1 MKSLKNLTGD
11 SLEQLI
17 DYQVVDQNGDEIG
30 TLHSLWSEP
39 DTGAVEF
46 LGVKTGWLF
55 GHNHVVPAEKA
66 ELDESENVV
75 RLPYTSLF
83 IKEAPSM
90 SADAEISE
98 AEEANIYQ
106 YYGLDRTGPS
116 IETSTMVA
124 PAASGMATS
133 GLPEVAGAAALAGS
147 GSTFSGNPAPKTTG
161 GDDAARWRRTSRSLM
176 NDAVSGGI
184 VDKSNPVRDALGDM
198 VGGDESGTTAS
209 TTAASPGS
217 YGTSN
222 LYGSTGD
229 TTPVAED
236 SLGDASEAS
245 VGTSGSTLAAGS
257 AARTSGT
264 AATNSNPDLI
274 TGEPGSH
281 PLGTGAG
288 ALSAGAAGMAVG
300 SFGGPVGAVIGG
312 IVGAVGGAYVGKGIA
327 ESIDPTEEDAHW
339 RSNYRSTSYFEN
351 DYEYADYAP
360 AYRVGYEGF
369 GRYGAEGRDYHAAEP
384 DLQRDYSQGRG
395 SSRLEWEKA
404 KSATRDA
411 WERLK
416 AKTSHE
422 AK

>member
-11 SLEQLI
+11 LLEQLI

-66 ELDESENVV
+66 ELDEAENVV
-75 RLPYTSLF
+75 RLPYTSVF
-83 IKEAPSM
+83 IKEAPSI

-98 AEEANIYQ
+98 AEEANIYR

-116 IETSTMVA
+116 IETAVTPPAEAIGAGDA
-124 PAASGMATS
+124 PVTAS
-133 GLPEVAGAAALAGS
+133 AG
-147 GSTFSGNPAPKTTG
+147 
-161 GDDAARWRRTSRSLM
+161 DEAARWRRVKSSLVH
-176 NDAVSGGI
+176 DAVSGGEI
-184 VDKSNPVRDALGDM
+184 DKSGPAGNASNDLVVGDT
-198 VGGDESGTTAS
+198 SGS
-209 TTAASPGS
+209 TVFPTAATAGS
-217 YGTSN
+217 YGTAN

-236 SLGDASEAS
+236 SLGSASEAAT
-245 VGTSGSTLAAGS
+245 GT
-257 AARTSGT
+257 R
-264 AATNSNPDLI
+264 SNPDPI

-281 PLGTGAG
+281 PVGTGVG
-288 ALSAGAAGMAVG
+288 ALGAGAAGLAIGGAIGGPVG
-300 SFGGPVGAVIGG
+300 APVGAVIGG
-312 IVGAVGGAYVGKGIA
+312 IVGAVGGGYAGKGIA
-327 ESIDPTEEDAHW
+327 ESINPTEEDEHW
-339 RSNYRSTSYFEN
+339 QTAYQNTSYYDK
-351 DYEYADYAP
+351 DYDYADYAP

-369 GRYGAEGRDYHAAEP
+369 GRYGAGGGDYTAVEP
-384 DLQRDYSQGRG
+384 DLQRDYTQERG

-404 KSATRDA
+404 KAATRDA

-416 AKTSHE
+416 AK
-422 AK
+422 AV

>member
-30 TLHSLWSEP
+30 SLHSLWSEP

-66 ELDESENVV
+66 ELDESENLV
-75 RLPYTSLF
+75 RLPYTAMF
-83 IKEAPSM
+83 VKEAPSI

-116 IETSTMVA
+116 IETAIVPPVDPAEST
-124 PAASGMATS
+124 T
-133 GLPEVAGAAALAGS
+133 AAATAGL
-147 GSTFSGNPAPKTTG
+147 
-161 GDDAARWRRTSRSLM
+161 DEAARWRRTTRSLI
-176 NDAVSGGI
+176 NDAVSGGEI
-184 VDKSNPVRDALGDM
+184 DKSKAVGKALNDLVPGDS
-198 VGGDESGTTAS
+198 SGATAPL
-209 TTAASPGS
+209 TAATPGA
-217 YGTSN
+217 YATTN

-236 SLGDASEAS
+236 SLGDASEMAI
-245 VGTSGSTLAAGS
+245 GTGGSTPAVES
-257 AARTSGT
+257 AAQHP
-264 AATNSNPDLI
+264 ATTITKEANHDPI

-281 PLGTGAG
+281 PVGTGVG
-288 ALSAGAAGMAVG
+288 ALGAGVAGMAVG
-300 SFGGPVGAVIGG
+300 AVGGPVGAVIGG
-312 IVGAVGGAYVGKGIA
+312 IAGAVGGAYAGKGVA
-327 ESIDPTEEDAHW
+327 ESINPTEEDAHW
-339 RSNYRSTSYFEN
+339 QSNYRNTSYFEN

-369 GRYGAEGRDYHAAEP
+369 GRYGSEGKDYHEVEP
-384 DLQRDYSQGRG
+384 SLQQDYTQARG
-395 SSRLEWEKA
+395 GSRLEWEKA
-404 KSATRDA
+404 KAATRDA

-416 AKTSHE
+416 AKTSGA